1 MKQRLLFVTS
11 GLGTGGAERMLVKLL
26 AALDR
31 TRCECL
37 VVSLLDAGTQGGP
50 IREIGVPVLEL
61 RIDRLGGFLAAGW
74 QLLRIARRFR
84 PHVVQGWMYH
94 GNLAAAWAWLAVC
107 RSARLFWGVRQTFHG
122 MAAER
127 PLTRLAIRAGAALSG
142 MPAAII
148 FNSHV
153 SAAQHDAIGFR
164 RDKAAVIPNGFDL
177 ERFRP
182 DAETRARIRSTL
194 DIPPTAPVVGLVARD
209 HPMKDHDTFLEAAAL
224 IARQLPDA
232 VFVLAGRNIDRANQ
246 RIAQKIAAL
255 GLAAALRL
263 LGEVRDTESLY
274 PAFDV
279 LALSSSRGEA
289 FPNVLGEAMACGV
302 PCVAT
307 DVGDARSIIGDT
319 GGIVPVADP
328 AALAEEILA
337 LLRLPET
344 ERCAFGKRARERV
357 RRLYSLDS
365 VAIAYRDCWDCHASG
380 VIQGEDRPGAAPP
393 GTGA

>member
-26 AALDR
+26 ATFDR
-31 TRCECL
+31 ARYECL
-37 VVSLLDAGTQGGP
+37 VVSLLDTGTQGAP
-50 IREIGVPVLEL
+50 IREMGVAVLEL
-61 RIDRLGGFLAAGW
+61 HIDRLGGFFAAGW
-74 QLLRIARRFR
+74 RLLLVARRFR
-84 PHVVQGWMYH
+84 PDVIQGWMYH
-94 GNLAAAWAWLAVC
+94 GNLAASLAWLAVC

-127 PLTRLAIRAGAALSG
+127 RLTRVAIRAGAALSG
-142 MPAAII
+142 MPVAII

-153 SAAQHDAIGFR
+153 SAAQHGAIGFH

-177 ERFRP
+177 GHFRP
-182 DAETRARIRSTL
+182 DAEVRAHLRSTL

-224 IARQLPDA
+224 IVRQLPAA
-232 VFVLAGRNIDRANQ
+232 VFVLAGRGVDSENP
-246 RIAQKIAAL
+246 RIVGKIQAL
-255 GLAAALRL
+255 GLSAALRL

-279 LALSSSRGEA
+279 LALSSVRGEA

-307 DVGDARSIIGDT
+307 DVGDARLILGDT
-319 GGIVPVADP
+319 GGIVPAADP
-328 AALAEEILA
+328 LALAEEILA
-337 LLRLPET
+337 LLRLT
-344 ERCAFGKRARERV
+344 DTDRGAFGKRARERV
-357 RRLYSLDS
+357 RCCYSLDS
-365 VAIAYRDCWDCHASG
+365 VAAAYRDLYACGA
-380 VIQGEDRPGAAPP
+380 IRPENRPGAIPP
-393 GTGA
+393 GAGA